1 MANRKQYT
9 SVSELVHDMAPDA
22 EFRAAFDARVA
33 RRKLVKQLLAMRAV
47 RGLSQQDI
55 AQKLDCTQSRI
66 SKLENTSDDDMRI
79 GDLRAYAEAVGCEL
93 AMCPI
98 PRDMKP
104 VDKVKCHAFA
114 IKAHMDELARLARSD
129 EKIAEGVGGFFFE
142 LCVNFFRLLGDSAKL
157 LPERRDDLPYFDL
170 QINDL
175 GQQQKDRQDVCCV
188 EVENLPQLAR

>member
-9 SVSELVHDMAPDA
+9 SVSELVRDMAPDP
-22 EFRAAFDARVA
+22 EFRAAFDGRVA
-33 RRKLVKQLLAMRAV
+33 RRKLVKELLAMRAV

-66 SKLENTSDDDMRI
+66 SKLENTSDDDIRV

-93 AMCPI
+93 AVCPI

-114 IKAHMDELARLARSD
+114 IKTHMDDLARLARSD

-142 LCVNFFRLLGDSAKL
+142 LCVNFFRLLGDSEKL
-157 LPERRDDLPYFDL
+157 LPKRPNDLPYFDL
-170 QINDL
+170 QINHL
-175 GQQQKDRQDVCCV
+175 GQQQKDSHEVCCV
-188 EVENLPQLAR
+188 EVGSPPQLAR